1 MSTFL
6 KTSKTQKTLIKVL
19 SKIKTSII
27 KNLDNFKKIKMRLWE
42 KTQWSDNKYN
52 NFFLKK
58 VRKEKVLTE
67 EVHRNPNLAKSI

>member
-27 KNLDNFKKIKMRLWE
+27 KNLDSFKKIKMRRWE
-42 KTQWSDNKYN
+42 KTQ
-52 NFFLKK
+52 
-58 VRKEKVLTE
+58 
-67 EVHRNPNLAKSI
+67 